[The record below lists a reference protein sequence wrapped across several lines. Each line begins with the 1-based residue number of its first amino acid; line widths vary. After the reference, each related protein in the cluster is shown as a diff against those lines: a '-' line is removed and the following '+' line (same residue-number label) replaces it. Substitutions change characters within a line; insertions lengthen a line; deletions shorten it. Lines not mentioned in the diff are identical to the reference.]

1 MTESSGRLDLHV
13 HTTYSDGDMSPA
25 EVVETAC
32 ELGLAG
38 VAIADHDEVA
48 GVREAMEAGKECGL
62 KVVPAV
68 EFSTYEG
75 KADIHILGYLLD
87 TQSPALLEHL
97 TKFRDARRNRGIKM
111 VERLREMGVSIDVD
125 SVLEIAGEG
134 AVGRPHIA
142 QALLRNGAV
151 GNYEEAFRKYIG
163 FNSPAYVQKYQ
174 LRPSEAFEII
184 KEADGVGVLAH
195 PGTLKR
201 DDLIPGFVAAGMR
214 GIEVYHPKHNRAL
227 VDHYKQITEKLG
239 LMATGGS
246 DSHGRKDGA
255 LLLGSCTVDSSVVEE
270 LERARSY

>member
-1 MTESSGRLDLHV
+1 
-13 HTTYSDGDMSPA
+13 MSPTQ
-25 EVVETAC
+25 VVEAAC

-38 VAIADHDEVA
+38 IAIADHDEVA
-48 GVREAMEAGKECGL
+48 GVGEAVDAGKSCGL
-62 KVVPAV
+62 RVLPAV

-111 VERLREMGVSIDVD
+111 VERLREMGVNIDVD
-125 SVLEIAGEG
+125 TVLSIAGDG

-142 QALLRNGAV
+142 QALLKNGAV

-163 FNSPAYVQKYQ
+163 FHSPAYVQKYQ
-174 LRPSEAFEII
+174 LRPHEAFDII
-184 KEADGVGVLAH
+184 READGVGVLAH

-214 GIEVYHPKHNRAL
+214 GIEVYHPKHNKYL
-227 VDHYKQITEKLG
+227 VDHYTQMTEKLG
-239 LMATGGS
+239 LVATGGS

-255 LLLGSCTVDSSVVEE
+255 LLIGSYTVDSSVVEE
-270 LERARSY
+270 LERAKSY

>member
-1 MTESSGRLDLHV
+1 
-13 HTTYSDGDMSPA
+13 MSPTQ
-25 EVVETAC
+25 VVEAAC
-32 ELGLAG
+32 ELGLEG
-38 VAIADHDEVA
+38 IAIADHDEVA
-48 GVREAMEAGKECGL
+48 GVAEAVEAGKCCDL
-62 KVVPAV
+62 RVLPAV

-87 TQSPALLEHL
+87 TGSPALLVHL

-111 VERLREMGVSIDVD
+111 VERLREMGVDIDVD
-125 SVLEIAGEG
+125 TVLRIAGDG

-142 QALLRNGAV
+142 QALLKNGAID
-151 GNYEEAFRKYIG
+151 NYEEAFRKYIG
-163 FNSPAYVQKYQ
+163 FHSPAYVQKYQ
-174 LRPSEAFEII
+174 LRPHEAFEII

-214 GIEVYHPKHNRAL
+214 GIEVYHPKHNKHL
-227 VDHYKQITEKLG
+227 VDHYKQMTEKLG
-239 LMATGGS
+239 LVATGGS

-270 LERARSY
+270 LEQARSY